1 MNAGHELR
9 VTRGFSASS
18 EARQMMADWLRTTQ
32 IPMVKMH
39 DEQELKQ
46 RGDFRKMLSKRYPS
60 GLINDAEIEALLG
73 VLHS

>member
-32 IPMVKMH
+32 IPTERMH
-39 DEQELKQ
+39 DAQALAQ
-46 RGDFRKMLSKRYPS
+46 AGDFRETLSKRYPC
-60 GLINDAEIEALLG
+60 GLITDAEIEALVG
-73 VLHS
+73 VLQR

>member
-32 IPMVKMH
+32 LPIDRMY
-39 DEQELKQ
+39 DARAQAQGEDLRETLA
-46 RGDFRKMLSKRYPS
+46 KRYPC
-60 GLINDAEIEALLG
+60 GLVTDAEIEALVS
-73 VLHS
+73 VLQR

>member
-32 IPMVKMH
+32 IPTERMH
-39 DEQELKQ
+39 DAQALAQ
-46 RGDFRKMLSKRYPS
+46 AGDFRETLSKRYPS
-60 GLINDAEIEALLG
+60 GLITDAEIEALVG
-73 VLHS
+73 VLQR

>member
-18 EARQMMADWLRTTQ
+18 EARQMMADWLRTTR
-32 IPMVKMH
+32 IPMVPMH
-39 DEQELKQ
+39 DEHALKQ

>member
-32 IPMVKMH
+32 IPMVPMH
-39 DEQELKQ
+39 EAQTQEQ
-46 RGDFRKMLSKRYPS
+46 RGDFREMLSKRYPI
-60 GLINDAEIEALLG
+60 GLINDAEIEAMLG
-73 VLHS
+73 LLHS

>member
-1 MNAGHELR
+1 
-9 VTRGFSASS
+9 
-18 EARQMMADWLRTTQ
+18 MMADWLRTTR
-32 IPMVKMH
+32 IPMVPMH
-39 DEQELKQ
+39 DEQALKQ

>member
-32 IPMVKMH
+32 LPIDRMY
-39 DEQELKQ
+39 DARAQAQ
-46 RGDFRKMLSKRYPS
+46 GGDLRKTLAKRYPC
-60 GLINDAEIEALLG
+60 GLVTDAEIEALVS
-73 VLHS
+73 VLQR